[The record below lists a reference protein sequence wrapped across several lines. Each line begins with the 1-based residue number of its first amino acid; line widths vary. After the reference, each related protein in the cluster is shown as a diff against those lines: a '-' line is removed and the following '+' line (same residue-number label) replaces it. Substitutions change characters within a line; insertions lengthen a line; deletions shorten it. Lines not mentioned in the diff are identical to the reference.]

1 MTVNLFNFALDANGN
16 SIPVTSD
23 FFTGSTML
31 LLYFNYFGESIT
43 YDPDL
48 GVIVTPSNGG
58 GGDGTSSVLVIVVS
72 VVVPVVIIPILLLVA
87 ILIAI
92 YLYTYFRRRHMRA
105 DVHSI
110 NTDSFEYAADVA
122 AETI

>member
-1 MTVNLFNFALDANGN
+1 MNLFNFALDANGT
-16 SIPVTSD
+16 SIPVTSE
-23 FFTGSTML
+23 FFTDSTML
-31 LLYFNYFGESIT
+31 LLYFNYFVESIT

-58 GGDGTSSVLVIVVS
+58 GGGTNSVLVIVVS